1 MDYNVII
8 AIPHYTY
15 RLKFKN
21 VTYVQLK
28 RQVHQFIINNL
39 GLTTDH
45 FKFKVQTK
53 NGHKTGNILVEI
65 ATKDLL
71 DFALT
76 AQPDVYS
83 LPALTKAMTESGLT
97 IKEQNKII
105 SHLKGVRNDS

>member
-21 VTYVQLK
+21 ITYVQLK
-28 RQVHQFIINNL
+28 HQVHQFIEHNL
-39 GLTTDH
+39 GLKTEY

-53 NGHKTGNILVEI
+53 NNHETGNILVEI
-65 ATKDLL
+65 STEDLL

-76 AQPDVYS
+76 AQPEFYS
-83 LPALTKAMTESGLT
+83 LPELTNALTESGLT

-105 SHLKGVRNDS
+105 NHLKGVRNDS

>member
-1 MDYNVII
+1 MDYNVTI
-8 AIPHYTY
+8 AIPYYSY

-28 RQVHQFIINNL
+28 HQVHQFIINNL
-39 GLTTDH
+39 GLKTDL

-76 AQPDVYS
+76 TQPDVYS

-105 SHLKGVRNDS
+105 SHLKGVQNDS

>member
-8 AIPHYTY
+8 SIPHYSY

-28 RQVHQFIINNL
+28 CQVHQFIAHNL
-39 GLTTDH
+39 GLKTNH

-65 ATKDLL
+65 ATTDLL

-83 LPALTKAMTESGLT
+83 LPELTNALTESGLT

-105 SHLKGVRNDS
+105 NHLKGV